1 MSKNIEMI
9 TASVEIHAWLDR
21 AAVVEWFENRISD
34 EEPED
39 ARSYGQRIDDFLS
52 VVGDDGNLNLYLNNG
67 GAFSDYNVDED
78 EYFEHCFEEFQ

>member
-9 TASVEIHAWLDR
+9 TVSVEIHACFDR

-52 VVGDDGNLNLYLNNG
+52 VVGDSENLNLYLNNG
-67 GAFSDYNVDED
+67 GAFSDYNGDED

>member
-1 MSKNIEMI
+1 MGKKIEMI
-9 TASVEIHAWLDR
+9 TAAVEIHACFDR
-21 AAVVEWFENRISD
+21 AGVEEWFENRISD

-39 ARSYGQRIDDFLS
+39 ARIYRQRTYDFLS
-52 VVGDDGNLNLYLNNG
+52 VVGDSENLNMYLSNG